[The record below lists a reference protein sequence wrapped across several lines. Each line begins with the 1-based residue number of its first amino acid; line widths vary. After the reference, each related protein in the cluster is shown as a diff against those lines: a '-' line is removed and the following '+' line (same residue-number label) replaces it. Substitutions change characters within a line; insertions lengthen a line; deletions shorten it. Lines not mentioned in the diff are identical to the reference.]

1 VNALKIVAP
10 LIAALAIAACS
21 SSGYSNMPA
30 AGASGQSALTHVH
43 GVVPDWLAKGQ
54 ARPICPQ
61 VTGRPTCLALSE
73 RGIQPE
79 CSGSTCGWAPKDL
92 ETRYKLP
99 ISKGSGQIVG
109 IVDAGDNPDVA
120 TSLATYRT
128 QFGLGTANFTKYNQ
142 EGQQSNYPTYT
153 GWSVEIA
160 LDVEM
165 VSAAC
170 PKCTIY
176 LVEANSSSSS
186 DLDAAELEAVKLGA
200 HIVSN
205 SWICYSSISCVD
217 NSDFDQ
223 PGVVYTAG
231 SGDAGYGQNGAPE
244 ALDTVVSVG
253 GTQLEKVG
261 SGYGE
266 TIWNGAGGGCATGET
281 KPTWQHDPD
290 CTSRTD
296 ADISAEAGCSPGVA
310 VYDEFDGGW
319 GGVCGTSAATP
330 LAAAIFGLAGNASS
344 QNAGQKFWSLPGKKR
359 RHDLHPILTGN
370 DGSCGGE
377 YLCTAGTHQFKDYS
391 GPGRWGSPKG
401 IGAF

>member
-10 LIAALAIAACS
+10 LIAALAVAACS
-21 SSGYSNMPA
+21 SSGSSNMPA
-30 AGASGQSALTHVH
+30 GGTSGQSALTHGH

-54 ARPICPQ
+54 ARPVCPQ
-61 VTGRPTCLALSE
+61 VTGRPTCLALTE
-73 RGIQPE
+73 HGIQPP
-79 CSGSTCGWAPKDL
+79 CVGSACGWAPIDL

-99 ISKGSGQIVG
+99 ITKGSGQIVA

-120 TSLATYRT
+120 TSIATYRT
-128 QFGLGTANFTKYNQ
+128 QFSLPPANFNKYNQ

-160 LDVEM
+160 LDVDM

-170 PKCTIY
+170 PLCTID

-186 DLDAAELEAVKLGA
+186 DLDAAELEAVNLGA
-200 HIVSN
+200 HVVSN
-205 SWICYSSISCVD
+205 SWICYGSIGCVD

-231 SGDAGYGQNGAPE
+231 SGDSGYNQNGAPE

-253 GTQLEKVG
+253 GTQLAKTGTTYSEM
-261 SGYGE
+261 
-266 TIWNGAGGGCATGET
+266 IWNGAGGGCATGET
-281 KPTWQHDPD
+281 KPTWQHDPG

-310 VYDEFDGGW
+310 VYDQFDGGW

-344 QNAGQKFWSLPGKKR
+344 QNAGQKFWMLSGKQR
-359 RHDLHPILTGN
+359 RHDLHPILLGN
-370 DGSCGGE
+370 DGQCSGE

-391 GPGRWGSPKG
+391 GPGGWGSPKG
-401 IGAF
+401 LGAF